1 MNLLLIA
8 SLFLADMVV
17 YPLPPEK
24 VDPSTVAVTNEFR
37 GAWWNKPYHERYRI
51 LVDFDFDGHD
61 DMLLSEPMADFG
73 TGGGCWTAYHW
84 TNGLYQAVGSF
95 GAHYAA
101 WSFDKDTGDSG
112 GLRFWYYWHSS
123 CREGTLGYYIISA
136 NGVKD
141 DKGQRFS
148 ITYEGCAHRA
158 TANETH
164 RADDDAPQAVGDCQ
178 ADQADGGDLPVEE
191 GCDSTVL
198 KRSAGGIATRRVATD
213 SKCRRPEH

>member
-1 MNLLLIA
+1 MKMNLLLIA
-8 SLFLADMVV
+8 SLFIADTVV

-84 TNGLYQAVGSF
+84 TNGLYQAMGSF

-101 WSFDKDTGDSG
+101 AAQPALCRNRPTLICAGSG
-112 GLRFWYYWHSS
+112 
-123 CREGTLGYYIISA
+123 
-136 NGVKD
+136 
-141 DKGQRFS
+141 
-148 ITYEGCAHRA
+148 
-158 TANETH
+158 NETQ
-164 RADDDAPQAVGDCQ
+164 RNGEKLALQIVRFRGK
-178 ADQADGGDLPVEE
+178 
-191 GCDSTVL
+191 TY
-198 KRSAGGIATRRVATD
+198 
-213 SKCRRPEH
+213 

>member
-8 SLFLADMVV
+8 SLFIADTVV

-101 WSFDKDTGDSG
+101 AAQPALWRWPGARLFTTLHALVQCRA
-112 GLRFWYYWHSS
+112 LRTFRANALHVHNASRLNKGRNRPTLMPEAS
-123 CREGTLGYYIISA
+123 IGSLNRQVRPRVICGTFHPSA
-136 NGVKD
+136 EMVE
-141 DKGQRFS
+141 
-148 ITYEGCAHRA
+148 YA
-158 TANETH
+158 TW
-164 RADDDAPQAVGDCQ
+164 
-178 ADQADGGDLPVEE
+178 
-191 GCDSTVL
+191 
-198 KRSAGGIATRRVATD
+198 
-213 SKCRRPEH
+213 

>member
-1 MNLLLIA
+1 MKMNLRLIA
-8 SLFLADMVV
+8 SLFIADTVV

-123 CREGTLGYYIISA
+123 CREGPLGYSIISA
-136 NGVKD
+136 NGFKD
-141 DKGQRFS
+141 DKSQRFS
-148 ITYEGCAHRA
+148 IAMDSDENDVASQLYRTALKDHGIPYRYEESLTRNGMVTWRPSRQR
-158 TANETH
+158 E
-164 RADDDAPQAVGDCQ
+164 
-178 ADQADGGDLPVEE
+178 
-191 GCDSTVL
+191 VL
-198 KRSAGGIATRRVATD
+198 GK
-213 SKCRRPEH
+213 